1 MRFNSIF
8 IIFESFIDNKVTTNI
23 PMKKLFAVM
32 VLTALWGVHSF
43 ACTNV
48 IVTAGASSDGSVMVT
63 YAADSHQLYGEL
75 YFHPA
80 KNWDEGSMLKVYNW
94 DEGNYMGSI
103 RQVPKTFQT
112 VGNMNEHQLMITE
125 TTFGGREEL
134 WHGAGVMD
142 YGSLIYITLQRA
154 RTAREAIEIMDE
166 LMQTYGYPSEGESFS
181 IADKFEAWIMEVVS
195 KGDGSGSVWVAR
207 RVPDGYICAHANQAR
222 ITTFP
227 MDDADN
233 CLYSPDVISFARS
246 KGWYS
251 GEDKDFSFSDVYNP
265 VDFGGARFCDSRAW
279 AAFNILCDGKFTWE
293 DADGEHT
300 AASEDYLDYAMG
312 HNLSH
317 RMPLWVKPEK
327 KVTLSSLADVMR
339 DHFEGTPMDMTQD
352 VGAGCSSTPY
362 RWRPMEWEIDG
373 QKYVHERA
381 IATQQ
386 TGFWILCQAR
396 EWLPDEVGG
405 ILWFGVDDAA
415 TSALTPVYTNINAVP
430 LVFAEGNGSMTEYSD
445 TSAFWQFNKVTHF
458 AYLFYDRVAP
468 VLREE
473 IKAYEELCLKSVK
486 ETDAKALYYL
496 ERNRRRR
503 AIREI
508 TEATS
513 RLATHLIVRWKE
525 LEKQLLVDY
534 MDGNVKKKDADG
546 SYLMNTPGTRIPAS
560 PGHPEQRERW
570 LRGIVQDHG
579 ETLKAE

>member
-1 MRFNSIF
+1 MI
-8 IIFESFIDNKVTTNI
+8 
-23 PMKKLFAVM
+23 
-32 VLTALWGVHSF
+32 ALGAIHSY

-48 IVTAGASSDGSVMVT
+48 IVTAGASADGSVMVT

-75 YFHPA
+75 YFRPA
-80 KNWDEGSMLKVYNW
+80 KDWKEGATLKVFNWDEGTF
-94 DEGNYMGSI
+94 MGEI
-103 RQVPKTFQT
+103 PQIAHTYQT
-112 VGNMNEHQLMITE
+112 VGNMNQHQLIITE

-134 WHGAGVMD
+134 WGGGGIMD

-154 RTAREAIEIMDE
+154 RTAREAIEVMDD

-181 IADKFEAWIMEVVS
+181 VADKYEAWIMEIVG

-207 RVPDGYICAHANQAR
+207 RIPDGYISAHANQAR

-227 MDDADN
+227 LDDPDN

-279 AAFNILCDGKFTWE
+279 SAFNILCDGVFEWE
-293 DADGEHT
+293 DAEGVHT
-300 AASEDYLDYAMG
+300 ASAGDYLDYAMG

-317 RMPLWVKPEK
+317 RLPLWVKPVR
-327 KVTLSSLADVMR
+327 KVSLSALADVMR
-339 DHFEGTPMDMTQD
+339 DHFEGTPMDMTED
-352 VGAGCSSTPY
+352 AGAGCCETPY
-362 RWRPMEWEIDG
+362 RWRPMEFEVDG
-373 QKYVHERA
+373 KKYVHERA

-396 EWLPDEVGG
+396 SYSPDEVGG
-405 ILWFGVDDAA
+405 IIWFGVDDAA
-415 TSALTPVYTNINAVP
+415 TSALTPIYTNVNAVP
-430 LVFAEGNGSMTEYSD
+430 YVFAEGNGSMTEYSD

-468 VLREE
+468 VLRSE
-473 IKAYEELCLKSVK
+473 IADYEKLCIKTVAQ
-486 ETDAKALYYL
+486 TDAQALALLNAGRRKKAV
-496 ERNRRRR
+496 NTMTD
-503 AIREI
+503 AC
-508 TEATS
+508 S
-513 RLATHLIVRWKE
+513 RLATGLIVRWKA

-546 SYLMNTPGTRIPAS
+546 NYKMNTEGGRIPAS
-560 PGHPEQRERW
+560 PAHPAQRERW
-570 LRGIVQDHG
+570 LRSIVNDHG
-579 ETLKAE
+579 EILEAR